1 MIFNRYERY
10 NLPITWIQTHS
21 YEETSSS
28 PSSITL
34 DLESAIRVISEKP
47 HLLLVTK
54 VQMMTERK

>member
-1 MIFNRYERY
+1 MIFNRYEWY

-21 YEETSSS
+21 NEETS

>member
-1 MIFNRYERY
+1 MIFNRYEWY

-21 YEETSSS
+21 NEETS
-28 PSSITL
+28 PSSTL